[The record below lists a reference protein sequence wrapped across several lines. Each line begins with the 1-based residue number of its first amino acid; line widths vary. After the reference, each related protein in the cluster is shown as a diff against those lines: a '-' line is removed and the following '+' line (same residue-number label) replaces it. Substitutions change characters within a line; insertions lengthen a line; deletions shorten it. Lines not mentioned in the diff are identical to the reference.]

1 MTKEDHIRYWIDSSA
16 YDWKSTDVLL
26 KGKQYMF
33 ALFTCHLML
42 EKLLKAHWVK
52 DNEQNFPPRVHNLVS
67 IHNQTKLN
75 MPDEYLENMAVMN
88 AWNIEGRY
96 SDYTSNFYKQCT
108 KIYSQDSIKK
118 ANEIRLW
125 LLSRLQ

>member
-1 MTKEDHIRYWIDSSA
+1 
-16 YDWKSTDVLL
+16 
-26 KGKQYMF
+26 
-33 ALFTCHLML
+33 ML